1 MFVHTS
7 PNSIYIR
14 YRACYAICFY
24 FKNTILPQNL
34 RGRYPVRCWCWCF
47 VSRTID
53 LWWCWCFVSRTI
65 DLWYRTVDP
74 WYNRSMV
81 PTIKLNHESLSLCAS
96 LSLYPLTRTYPRAGT
111 GYHVNEQYLRHVV
124 RILFSSRF
132 VLCSCNDHVLHTSI
146 HFQKNVL
153 V

>member
-34 RGRYPVRCWCWCF
+34 RGRYPVRC
-47 VSRTID
+47 
-53 LWWCWCFVSRTI
+53 WCWCFVSRTI